1 MPLTWKLIGIGIVL
15 ATIAGIIAHD
25 HWISRKYQATKAEL
39 VQANAT
45 ITAERE
51 NTRKANEAAQRFQ
64 ARSDALEADKRDNPL
79 PAVRV
84 CKSARVPKTGTA
96 TVVNEAAQA
105 DNPPA
110 DEGDRDIGPALD
122 EFATDAEANLI
133 QCQELQKWVQSR

>member
-1 MPLTWKLIGIGIVL
+1 MSIKFILIGL
-15 ATIAGIIAHD
+15 AVAALAGILAHN
-25 HWISRKYQATKAEL
+25 HYLSRKYQATKAEL

-84 CKSARVPKTGTA
+84 CRSAPRVPQAGTA
-96 TVVNEAAQA
+96 TVVNEAVETH
-105 DNPPA
+105 DTPA

-122 EFATDAEANLI
+122 EFATDSEANLI
-133 QCQELQKWVQSR
+133 QCQELQEWVRNR